1 MTNRAARKKERRPSA
16 PEDSMP
22 QDSTADELRRLVV
35 DLPFAYFR
43 LKAVGDRMVARLGQS
58 TAKWGLMRTLH
69 DEGPHTVAQI
79 ARSRPVARQWIQH
92 LADGLEGEGFV
103 EFIDNPAHKRA
114 KLMRLTAKGEKI
126 LHQMVR
132 REAQW
137 ARRTAAAF
145 DLRALR
151 TTCATLRKLRDVL
164 GRE

>member
-1 MTNRAARKKERRPSA
+1 MG
-16 PEDSMP
+16 
-22 QDSTADELRRLVV
+22 LVV

-43 LKAVGDRMVARLGQS
+43 LKTAGDRMAARLGQS

-69 DEGPHTVAQI
+69 DEGPQTVAQI
-79 ARSRPVARQWIQH
+79 ARSRPVARQWVQR
-92 LADGLEGEGFV
+92 LANELAADGLV

-114 KLMRLTAKGEKI
+114 KLVRLRSKGERI
-126 LHQMVR
+126 LHQMVK

-137 ARRTAAAF
+137 ARRIATGF

-151 TTCATLRKLRDVL
+151 TTRATLRKLRDVL